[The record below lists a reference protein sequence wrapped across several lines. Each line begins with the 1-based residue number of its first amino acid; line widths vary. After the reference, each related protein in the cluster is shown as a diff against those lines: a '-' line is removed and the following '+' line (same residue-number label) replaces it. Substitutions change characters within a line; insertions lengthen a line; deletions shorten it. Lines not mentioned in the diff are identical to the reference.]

1 VSSEPLNLL
10 LFSFSQWQLS
20 ERVAGKKCSVPPP
33 PMTTTARSYY
43 ESLKSHPSS
52 LEVAISLQHKGRSLR
67 TLKCESPLRAVTSMA
82 PHPNQ
87 G

>member
-10 LFSFSQWQLS
+10 LVSFSQWAT
-20 ERVAGKKCSVPPP
+20 EREGGREEVLRAS
-33 PMTTTARSYY
+33 ASYY
-43 ESLKSHPSS
+43 ESLQSHPSS

-67 TLKCESPLRAVTSMA
+67 TLECESPLGVVTNMA